1 VKIKLFGAGMALV
14 ISSVLLFSALA
25 FTAEPETVTIE
36 GRIMDWDLKKNMIVV
51 NEKYFFWNSGTIGY
65 DKTGAL
71 IKTEKL
77 ADQLKMNT
85 LVNIEA
91 VKGAGNRRFII
102 KKISLLP

>member
-1 VKIKLFGAGMALV
+1 MKIKFFGAGMVLV
-14 ISSVLLFSALA
+14 LSSVLLFSALA
-25 FTAEPETVTIE
+25 FAAEPVAVTIQ
-36 GRIMDWDLKKNMIVV
+36 GRIMDGDLKKNMIVV

-65 DKTGAL
+65 NETGAL

-91 VKGAGNRRFII
+91 VKGAGKRQFII
-102 KKISLLP
+102 KRISLLP

>member
-1 VKIKLFGAGMALV
+1 VKIRFFGTVMALV
-14 ISSVLLFSALA
+14 ISSMFLFSALA
-25 FTAEPETVTIE
+25 FAAEPQVVTFE

-65 DKTGAL
+65 DETGAL

>member
-1 VKIKLFGAGMALV
+1 MKIKLFGTVMTLV
-14 ISSVLLFSALA
+14 VFSILLFSALA
-25 FTAEPETVTIE
+25 FTAEPEAVTIE

-51 NEKYFFWNSGTIGY
+51 NEKNFLWNSKTLFY
-65 DKTGAL
+65 DEKGSLT
-71 IKTEKL
+71 KTEKL
-77 ADQLKMNT
+77 AEQLKMNT